1 MTLPP
6 LTPIPY
12 CIIHGQPLVAN
23 KNNSMETFEAL
34 TYQPCIGWILD
45 ISIQYKVS
53 LLMEYTKERFTAKKG
68 RKRVVRRIRIEQI
81 IPLELPEKPQRWR

>member
-12 CIIHGQPLVAN
+12 YVIHGQPLVAK
-23 KNNSMETFEAL
+23 KNNSTETFEAL
-34 TYQPCIGWILD
+34 

-53 LLMEYTKERFTAKKG
+53 LLMDYTRERFSAKKG
-68 RKRVVRRIRIEQI
+68 EKKKVVRRIRIEQI